1 LRLFT
6 RQAGDKWLLERKESL
21 ATDEHGTLFGK
32 IQRHDRDVL
41 GVNVLPHV
49 KFSPIREWKDPEAFT
64 CMKAGIKDVPEFW
77 TLVSRVPLT
86 AGIAEGKDTLLRAG
100 LLFIAARATD
110 RRIVAALAKPI
121 EEGLRFQAAA
131 AALSTPSEGIGT
143 RIERLLIGMDNE
155 IQA

>member
-1 LRLFT
+1 
-6 RQAGDKWLLERKESL
+6 
-21 ATDEHGTLFGK
+21 
-32 IQRHDRDVL
+32 
-41 GVNVLPHV
+41 
-49 KFSPIREWKDPEAFT
+49 
-64 CMKAGIKDVPEFW
+64 MKAGIKDVPEFW

-86 AGIAEGKDTLLRAG
+86 AGIAKGKDTLLRAG